1 MFVEMLIAGAAGL
14 ILLASPGILATV
26 IAVVMLAVVAKH
38 AHITVIK
45 PQLET
50 LH

>member
-1 MFVEMLIAGAAGL
+1 MLIEMLIAGAAGL
-14 ILLASPGILATV
+14 ILLASSGILSMV
-26 IAVVMLAVVAKH
+26 IAVVMLAVVSKH
-38 AHITVIK
+38 AHGTVIK